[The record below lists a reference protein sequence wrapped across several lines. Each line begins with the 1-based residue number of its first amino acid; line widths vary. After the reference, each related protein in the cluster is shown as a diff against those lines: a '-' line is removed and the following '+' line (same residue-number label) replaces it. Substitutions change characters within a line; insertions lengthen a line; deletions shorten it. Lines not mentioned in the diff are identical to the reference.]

1 MENKKNENICKF
13 CGQVM
18 LDGRE
23 CNCPAAK
30 EQREIKR
37 RIINAKQAINDIFVN
52 SQVESNVI
60 PPSDEALELMK
71 YCVELI
77 AYDHI
82 DKASIVLPGAVKAN
96 ISKKGAVIKVERA
109 ETIKSSKETL

>member
-1 MENKKNENICKF
+1 MIY
-13 CGQVM
+13 
-18 LDGRE
+18 LL
-23 CNCPAAK
+23 
-30 EQREIKR
+30 IR
-37 RIINAKQAINDIFVN
+37 RLRAMY
-52 SQVESNVI
+52 
-60 PPSDEALELMK
+60 EALELMK